1 MDLDVLTEIDDPVQS
16 IQSQASDKDIDLI
29 MAVPPNV
36 GMVKADRLRFAQQR
50 L

>member
-1 MDLDVLTEIDDPVQS
+1 VLTEIDDAVQS
-16 IQSQASDKDIDLI
+16 IQSQVSDKDIDLI

-36 GMVKADRLRFAQQR
+36 GMVKSDRLRYAQQR